1 MRDEKMAQGFVV
13 LSEKI
18 QLIEESDY
26 DFILV
31 DFGTRRRFSK
41 KWHNSVVD
49 LLDERIPESFIGT
62 SNVYLAREYDL
73 KPIGT
78 MAHEFISAGQS
89 FVHPL
94 DSQSYMLHKWAD
106 EYKGSLGIALS
117 DTLGRLKFF
126 EDFNPYFAKLYDGV
140 RHDSGDPFSFGDEVI
155 KMYESYKIDPLTKSI
170 VFSDGL
176 DIRKAIELLD
186 YFVGRIKVSFGI
198 GTNLTNDVGIKPPN
212 IVIKMVECNGR
223 PIAKLSDVR
232 GKVIC
237 EDLKYLDYLKEY
249 IPEYTDDIRLKLM
262 RRSSW

>member
-106 EYKGSLGIALS
+106 E
-117 DTLGRLKFF
+117 
-126 EDFNPYFAKLYDGV
+126 
-140 RHDSGDPFSFGDEVI
+140 
-155 KMYESYKIDPLTKSI
+155 
-170 VFSDGL
+170 
-176 DIRKAIELLD
+176 
-186 YFVGRIKVSFGI
+186 
-198 GTNLTNDVGIKPPN
+198 
-212 IVIKMVECNGR
+212 
-223 PIAKLSDVR
+223 
-232 GKVIC
+232 
-237 EDLKYLDYLKEY
+237 
-249 IPEYTDDIRLKLM
+249 
-262 RRSSW
+262 